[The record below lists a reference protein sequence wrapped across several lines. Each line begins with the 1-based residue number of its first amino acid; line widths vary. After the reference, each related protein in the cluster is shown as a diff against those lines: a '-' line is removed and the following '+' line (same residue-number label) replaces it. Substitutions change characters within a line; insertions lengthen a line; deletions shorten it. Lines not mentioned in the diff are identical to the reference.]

1 MLLRRHLTAL
11 AIALLPTFSVAA
23 VKAVPVTLTPGDD
36 IQAAVDAHPPGT
48 LYMLQSGTYRMQSI
62 VPKTGDVFD
71 GQGAAV
77 LNGSRLL
84 TAFERIGTLWAAPD
98 QTRKGYVL
106 TARLCQQGFPRC
118 SRPEDLFIN
127 DKPLR
132 HVDSVH
138 EVTPGTWYFDYR
150 NNKVYLAD
158 DPAGKTVEIGVTP
171 RAFGGEASNVIVRN
185 LTVEKYAAPI
195 SAIDAEYGDAWIV
208 ENNLV
213 RLMPH
218 TLSRFRNSAT
228 TSRDEG
234 MTTSGAIVH

>member
-98 QTRKGYVL
+98 QTQKGHAEAS
-106 TARLCQQGFPRC
+106 ARAANVIAACKCLERQCEWTPRPCGKWRPRC
-118 SRPEDLFIN
+118 SL
-127 DKPLR
+127 
-132 HVDSVH
+132 
-138 EVTPGTWYFDYR
+138 
-150 NNKVYLAD
+150 
-158 DPAGKTVEIGVTP
+158 
-171 RAFGGEASNVIVRN
+171 
-185 LTVEKYAAPI
+185 
-195 SAIDAEYGDAWIV
+195 
-208 ENNLV
+208 
-213 RLMPH
+213 
-218 TLSRFRNSAT
+218 
-228 TSRDEG
+228 
-234 MTTSGAIVH
+234 